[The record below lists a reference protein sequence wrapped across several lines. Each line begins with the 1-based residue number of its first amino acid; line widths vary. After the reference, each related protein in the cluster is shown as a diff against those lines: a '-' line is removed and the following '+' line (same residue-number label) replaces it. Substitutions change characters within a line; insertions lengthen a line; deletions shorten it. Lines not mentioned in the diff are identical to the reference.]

1 MGKAKGFFDPEET
14 PAPRLCMPTCVPEVS
29 ACTVASQRM
38 CCVEHFAHTVSNT
51 LPWICFFIS
60 LLCGFICP
68 AMPVGDHKADLPFHA
83 IFKDICQISVF
94 SLLLQL
100 IQVCCQFLADR
111 LLAIFSNKRY
121 RFLHCHFVK
130 KRRYRLHRRKHARRQ
145 FDKKRSQRF
154 GKQFLLVWL
163 MVALPFWNMSTPFV
177 ASKTKSRFVV
187 FSQDRSNESPA
198 ICHFVFPHNGPF
210 RDVPEIA

>member
-121 RFLHCHFVK
+121 IFLQCQFVK

-154 GKQFLLVWL
+154 GKQFLLVLL
-163 MVALPFWNMSTPFV
+163 MVALPF
-177 ASKTKSRFVV
+177 
-187 FSQDRSNESPA
+187 
-198 ICHFVFPHNGPF
+198 
-210 RDVPEIA
+210 